1 MFGVITGLYRAMEQ
15 GAALAHIAER
25 HAGNPAAMADAIRAA
40 LAPREGLSLGEGAMA
55 PVAFTPAAEV
65 EERVAA

>member
-15 GAALAHIAER
+15 GAALAQIAER
-25 HAGNPAAMADAIRAA
+25 HAGNPATMADALRAA
-40 LAPREGLSLGEGAMA
+40 LSWREAVAA

>member
-15 GAALAHIAER
+15 GAALAQIAER
-25 HAGNPAAMADAIRAA
+25 HAGNPATMADAIRGY
-40 LAPREGLSLGEGAMA
+40 LSPRESLSPGEAAIA